1 MFFDAMLQIALA
13 IPVVIVGLL
22 LLLGICVGAL
32 NFYDWVIQDI
42 RVDYGDDLFIAK
54 AKEMIDGKLKNDQV
68 EPEEDTYVSFEELLE
83 KPKRKNDEKE
93 KWDSL
98 PHYVVD
104 MSLER
109 SAEIYEQRRKDR
121 KRR

>member
-32 NFYDWVIQDI
+32 NFYDWVIQDR